1 MIENPSVKSGY
12 DTILDRLNGLILAAL
27 PHTNE
32 APDPELPFLEMGANS
47 LVLIDIQ
54 RTIQSEFGV
63 EVTIG
68 QFFEELTNIT
78 SLVRYINDI
87 IDQQNDDLQAD
98 SVSSTPPLNDVP
110 ELNINNSGDSI
121 SKTDESS
128 KWADSIPK
136 SVNQSDLEAIFASQ
150 IRATSTALNELIERQ
165 LSFLNQATGASG
177 SANGLQSDKPTA
189 FGETA
194 SKANE
199 YTAASKINRAQSAI
213 QPQKMLSPLEIRARG
228 LTDTQQAHLE
238 KLIKDFNAKTG
249 KSKIHTQNYRSV
261 LADSRAAIGFRF
273 STKEMLYPLVSNRSR
288 GSRVWDLDGNEY
300 IDISMGQGVSLFG
313 HHPEFIETSL
323 KKMVLDG
330 VEMGPRPENV
340 GEVAEIICE
349 MTGFDRVT
357 FTNSGTEAVMAA
369 MRLARAATKRDKI
382 VTFEGA
388 WHGHADSVM
397 GMRVEEMDGVPVTKP
412 VSPGTPMGAVA
423 DQYVLVYDDP
433 DSLEFIRKHGDS
445 IAAVMVEPVQSR
457 NPKVQPA
464 KFLQKLRSL
473 TKEIGALLIFD
484 EMITGFRVHPGGAQ
498 AWFNINADMATY
510 GKVVGGGLPIG
521 VVAGRSD
528 LMDPIDGGTW
538 QYGDNSYPLVNRV
551 VFGGT
556 FCQHP
561 LAMTASL
568 AALNHLKENSPKL
581 QHDLNAKTKKLADH
595 LNQWF
600 SVEEIPIE
608 VAHFGSLFR
617 FEFNTNLELLF
628 YHMNLRGIFVWEWRN
643 CFLST
648 AHTDQDIDRII
659 EVVKESVI
667 AMRDGGFIP
676 PRSSE
681 NPNRNGQ
688 IQSVPK
694 SVDLSTAQKQLATF
708 SGISPEGSMA
718 YHISPLISLKGQVN
732 SVALSTAIQKVVT
745 RHESLRTVV
754 PDTQTQTIL
763 PELSVP
769 LEIVDL
775 TDEKDPV
782 TSCQSWL
789 KEHACNPFDL
799 AAGPL
804 LQAHWLKLN
813 DSDSYLVLKG
823 HHIVLDGLSMNIII
837 HEIAHYY
844 NQSLSMEAGSTQD
857 QKPDPEPIQF
867 HEYLAWQEGQAFKIQ
882 EEYWLNELSGD
893 LPILELPVDKPKPV
907 LPTFKGGRVSR
918 EMDTR
923 LMDSIRKYST
933 KNNATHFMTLFSL
946 YTLWLHRLSGQSEI
960 IVGMP
965 VAGRSLK
972 GGEHLVGYCTHLI
985 PIRSKY
991 DPKES
996 FSAYL
1001 KRMRGILLKGYQHQ
1015 DYPFSRLIEKLGAS
1029 KKSNSGSPIQAIFN
1043 LDRPGDIP
1051 SFSGLEVNWM
1061 SQKVYHVAFD
1071 LVFNLT
1077 EIGSKMTLE
1086 CDYSEDKFELST
1098 IEGFVDYFENLARN
1112 VMEQPGE
1119 EVGAVS
1125 LMNDSEWEEW
1135 ILNWN
1140 ETAHA
1145 YPAEKSL
1152 PDLFESIAKKHTKDA
1167 AVTWNDGHLSY
1178 GELNKQSNRL
1188 AHLLSKNG
1196 IGRGSRVAICLDR
1209 SPKLFVAML
1218 AVLKTG
1224 AAFVPMDKQYPAERI
1239 SYMLEDASPSLI
1251 ITTKKLSSYIGKS
1264 PINRL
1269 LMDVDA
1275 PKWVKQ
1281 STKNP
1286 KLLIDPKDI
1295 AYIMYTS
1302 GSTGKP
1308 KGTLVQHKGLLNYL
1322 TWAREYYKTSD
1333 GIGSPLHASIAFDAT
1348 LTSLF
1353 TPLISGRTVHI
1364 VPTDGIEI
1372 EHITRC
1378 LIEENGKPAADWSMV
1393 KITPSH
1399 LELLNAMI
1407 PDNQKGGLTRSI
1419 VLGGEALLSKT
1430 ISPWRKYAPE
1440 TRIINEYGPTETVVG
1455 CAIYDEKR
1463 SELKSYNV
1471 PIGKP
1476 IWNTQLYVLDQNKFP
1491 LPPGV
1496 EGELYIGGAGVAAG
1510 YLNRDDLT
1518 KQRFINISDT
1528 GLVQGPK
1535 PMVSGKLYQT
1545 GDRVKMLPDG
1555 NLVYLG
1561 RYDSQFKLRGFR
1573 IEPAEIESTMAS
1585 HKIVKESVVTLQHL
1599 EQGDRLVAY
1608 LTLKPGMEFNRSE
1621 MQRHL
1626 SALLPEYMIPSH
1638 YKVLETIP
1646 LNSNGKVDHKSL
1658 PKPSTGQ
1665 SGTIAKLV
1673 EGSAEQRISKIWC
1686 DLLEAENV
1694 GIEDNFF
1701 EIGGHSMLVLPMKDR
1716 LSKEFN
1722 KVVTPVDIFRYPTVS
1737 ALANFL
1743 APSTLQS
1750 DQDDSGP
1757 TTLARR
1763 KKRSTVKFKKSSKSD

>member
-1 MIENPSVKSGY
+1 MIENPSQKTSY
-12 DTILDRLNGLILAAL
+12 DTVLDRINGLINAAM
-27 PHTNE
+27 PHSGGT
-32 APDPELPFLEMGANS
+32 PDPDLPFLEMGANS
-47 LVLIDIQ
+47 LVLIDVQ
-54 RTIQSEFGV
+54 RTIQSEFGI

-68 QFFEELTNIT
+68 QFFEELTNIG
-78 SLVRYINDI
+78 SLVRYID
-87 IDQQNDDLQAD
+87 DTLTHQNENNKQNEEIQAD
-98 SVSSTPPLNDVP
+98 FIPSAAPSNGTHGLDANV
-110 ELNINNSGDSI
+110 IRDSI
-121 SKTDESS
+121 SINADVP
-128 KWADSIPK
+128 KWTGSNPISAS
-136 SVNQSDLEAIFASQ
+136 QSDLEAIFASQ
-150 IRATSTALNELIERQ
+150 IRATSSALNDLIEQQ
-165 LSFLNQATGASG
+165 LKFLKQSSGANGVASG
-177 SANGLQSDKPTA
+177 LHSETTTSTSAEITQAPKV
-189 FGETA
+189 
-194 SKANE
+194 
-199 YTAASKINRAQSAI
+199 NRAPSAV
-213 QPQKMLSPLEIRARG
+213 QPQKMLSPLETRARG

-238 KLIKDFNAKTG
+238 KLIRDYNTKTG
-249 KSKIHTQNYRSV
+249 KSKVHTQKYRSI

-313 HHPEFIETSL
+313 HHPEFIETPL
-323 KKMVLDG
+323 KEMVLDG
-330 VEMGPRPENV
+330 VEMGPRPDNV

-397 GMRVEEMDGVPVTKP
+397 GMRVEEIDGVPVTKP

-433 DSLEFIRKHGDS
+433 DSLEFIRKHCDT

-464 KFLQKLRSL
+464 EFLQNLRSL

-484 EMITGFRVHPGGAQ
+484 EMITGFRSHPGGAQ
-498 AWFNINADMATY
+498 AWFNIKADMATY

-528 LMDPIDGGTW
+528 LMDPIDGGAW

-568 AALNHLKENSPKL
+568 AALKHLKENSPKL

-600 SVEEIPIE
+600 TNEEVSIE
-608 VAHFGSLFR
+608 VAYFGSLFR

-628 YHMNLRGIFVWEWRN
+628 YHMNLRGVFVWEWRN

-648 AHTDQDIDRII
+648 AHTDQDIVRII
-659 EVVKESVI
+659 EVVKESVN

-676 PRSSE
+676 PKSGELSKS
-681 NPNRNGQ
+681 NGQ
-688 IQSVPK
+688 IQSNPK
-694 SVDLSTAQKQLATF
+694 SVDLSTAQKQLATL

-718 YHISPLISLKGQVN
+718 YHVSPLISLKGRVD
-732 SVALSTAIQKVVT
+732 SDALSAAIQQVVN
-745 RHESLRTVV
+745 RHESLRNII
-754 PDTQTQTIL
+754 PDTHTQTIL
-763 PELSVP
+763 PVLTVP
-769 LEIVDL
+769 LEIVDFIK
-775 TDEKDPV
+775 EKDAGKA
-782 TSCQSWL
+782 CQIWL
-789 KEHACNPFDL
+789 KEHACKPFDL
-799 AAGPL
+799 TAGPL
-804 LQAHWLKLN
+804 LQAHLLKLS

-837 HEIAHYY
+837 HEIARFY
-844 NQSLSMEAGSTQD
+844 NQILSKESGSLPD
-857 QKPDPEPIQF
+857 QKSESEPLQF
-867 HEYLAWQEGQAFKIQ
+867 QEYLEWQDGQSFKIQ
-882 EEYWLNELSGD
+882 EQYWLDELSGD
-893 LPILELPVDKPKPV
+893 LPILELPADKPKPAV
-907 LPTFKGGRVSR
+907 STFKGGRVSR
-918 EMDTR
+918 EMDPELNDT
-923 LMDSIRKYST
+923 IRKYST
-933 KNNATHFMTLFSL
+933 KNSATHFMTLFSL
-946 YTLWLHRLSGQSEI
+946 YTLWLHRLSGQREI

-972 GGEHLVGYCTHLI
+972 GGDDLVGYCTHLI
-985 PIRSKY
+985 PIRSTY

-1001 KRMRGILLKGYQHQ
+1001 KRMRGTLLKGYQHQ
-1015 DYPFSRLIEKLGAS
+1015 DYPFSRLIEKLGKT
-1029 KKSNSGSPIQAIFN
+1029 KKSNSGAPIQAIFN

-1051 SFSGLEVNWM
+1051 SFSGLEVSWK

-1077 EIGSKMTLE
+1077 EVGNRMTLE

-1112 VMEQPGE
+1112 VMERADK

-1125 LMNDSEWEEW
+1125 LMSDSEWERW

-1140 ETAHA
+1140 ETSHA

-1152 PDLFESIAKKHTKDA
+1152 PDLFESVAKKHA
-1167 AVTWNDGHLSY
+1167 RVVAVSWSDGQLTY

-1188 AHLLSKNG
+1188 AHWLSKSG

-1209 SPKLFVAML
+1209 SPELFVAMM
-1218 AVLKTG
+1218 AVLKSG
-1224 AAFVPMDKQYPAERI
+1224 AAYVPMDKQYPADRI
-1239 SYMLEDASPSLI
+1239 TFMLEDSAPALI
-1251 ITTKKLSSYIGKS
+1251 ITTKELSASIGES
-1264 PINRL
+1264 PISRL
-1269 LMDVDA
+1269 LMAADA
-1275 PKWVKQ
+1275 PEWSKH
-1281 STKNP
+1281 SPKNP
-1286 KLLIDPKDI
+1286 KMQIDPTDI
-1295 AYIMYTS
+1295 AYVMYTS

-1308 KGTLVQHKGLLNYL
+1308 KGTLVHHKGLLNYL
-1322 TWAREYYKTSD
+1322 TWARKYYKTSD

-1348 LTSLF
+1348 ITSLY

-1372 EHITRC
+1372 EHITRS
-1378 LIEENGKPAADWSMV
+1378 LIEENGTPAADWSMV

-1399 LELLNAMI
+1399 LELLNAMV
-1407 PDNQKGGLTRSI
+1407 PDDQKAGLTRSF

-1430 ISPWRKYAPE
+1430 IAPWRKHAPE

-1455 CAIYDEKR
+1455 CTIYDETR
-1463 SELKSYNV
+1463 TEFTSWNV

-1476 IWNTQLYVLDQNKFP
+1476 IWNTQLYVLDQNRFP
-1491 LPPGV
+1491 VPPGV
-1496 EGELYIGGAGVAAG
+1496 EGELYIGGVGVAAG

-1518 KQRFINISDT
+1518 NQRFINISET
-1528 GLVQGPK
+1528 GLFHGPK
-1535 PMVSGKLYQT
+1535 PISNGKLYQT

-1561 RYDSQFKLRGFR
+1561 RYDSQFKLRGYR
-1573 IEPAEIESTMAS
+1573 IEPAEIEFAIAS
-1585 HKIVKESVVTLQHL
+1585 HKSVKESVVTIQHL

-1608 LTLKPGMEFNRSE
+1608 ITIKSGSEFNRADI
-1621 MQRHL
+1621 QNHL
-1626 SALLPEYMIPSH
+1626 SELLPGYMIPSH
-1638 YKVLETIP
+1638 FEVLESIP
-1646 LNSNGKVDHKSL
+1646 LNSNGKVDFKAL

-1665 SGTIAKLV
+1665 SVTIDNLV
-1673 EGSAEQRISKIWC
+1673 EGSAEQKISKIWSE
-1686 DLLEAENV
+1686 LLEAEV
-1694 GIEDNFF
+1694 IGIHDNFF

-1722 KVVTPVDIFRYPTVS
+1722 KEVTPVDIFRYPTVS
-1737 ALANFL
+1737 ALVSFL
-1743 APSTLQS
+1743 SPSPLQNG
-1750 DQDDSGP
+1750 DDESGSP
-1757 TTLARR
+1757 VLPGR
-1763 KKRSTVKFKKSSKSD
+1763 KRRSTVKFKRKA